1 MVTVFEVDHPATQA
15 VKREVF
21 ARLGI
26 PATVQF
32 VATDFERDD
41 FVVKLCAARFVSER
55 RSLVV
60 WLGVM
65 CYLTMQAITCDESNH
80 RTRRNRHAPG
90 LRLHPDRRDQWFKSQ
105 PRSIE
110 QSATRGAARRAVAV
124 W

>member
-26 PATVQF
+26 PANVQF

-41 FVVKLCAARFVSER
+41 FVVNLCAARFVSER

-65 CYLTMQAITCDESNH
+65 CYLTMQAITSVMNQMTKLGGTG
-80 RTRRNRHAPG
+80 TRAWSSTTSGP
-90 LRLHPDRRDQWFKSQ
+90 
-105 PRSIE
+105 
-110 QSATRGAARRAVAV
+110 T
-124 W
+124 